1 MTFFTD
7 YVYGCIVELLWAQLA
22 LGLATVPISLG
33 HMDGEQM
40 VKFMAWANGIF
51 TFNPTASL
59 WIDGAHWI
67 FRTHIF
73 LGLTIFL
80 VFPFTRLPHMLSV
93 PVRYIWRGG
102 YQIVRSRRSLI
113 NG

>member
-1 MTFFTD
+1 MMCQND
-7 YVYGCIVELLWAQLA
+7 NANAKNKYGTSSEQCKL
-22 LGLATVPISLG
+22 
-33 HMDGEQM
+33 DGEQM